1 MVATTD
7 SFGSESQPNK
17 KFAKKVDYGGHNL
30 SYWINVH
37 KLSSEGINHK
47 KLIKDGQ
54 YDYWG
59 GFGYLWWKDVKWIQS
74 Q

>member
-1 MVATTD
+1 
-7 SFGSESQPNK
+7 
-17 KFAKKVDYGGHNL
+17 
-30 SYWINVH
+30 
-37 KLSSEGINHK
+37 
-47 KLIKDGQ
+47 LIKDGQ